1 MNPLVLILRVQ
12 TIKPVDG
19 RGTFFT
25 KFTNSRSNCDLAPRV
40 LNCFEEFRGGPR
52 IAVRQEVV
60 SWVERRLMAR
70 LERICFKT
78 GFALLATWGAATLHG
93 IVFSRMALAEFH
105 AIQATRAGSSSQV
118 QHSPASSSE
127 VDFASWSIKRVQAYR
142 DSFLEKVDAPLAV
155 LRIPKI
161 HLEVPV
167 FNGTDNTTLNR
178 GVGRI
183 VGSAQVGASGNLGLA
198 GHRDGFFRGLKNVA
212 QGDVIE
218 LARSG
223 QTDFYVIDGI
233 QIVNPKDVSVLDR
246 TPTPS
251 LTLVTCFPFYFVGS
265 APQRYIV
272 RASLKSSSA
281 SREGA
286 ITDSISTSNKT
297 NTKENER

>member
-1 MNPLVLILRVQ
+1 
-12 TIKPVDG
+12 
-19 RGTFFT
+19 
-25 KFTNSRSNCDLAPRV
+25 
-40 LNCFEEFRGGPR
+40 
-52 IAVRQEVV
+52 
-60 SWVERRLMAR
+60 MAR
-70 LERICFKT
+70 LERIFFKT
-78 GFALLATWGAATLHG
+78 GFALLAMWGAATIHG
-93 IVFSRMALAEFH
+93 IVFSRAALAEFH
-105 AIQATRAGSSSQV
+105 ANQATKAGSSSPV
-118 QHSPASSSE
+118 QRSLASSPE

-167 FNGTDNTTLNR
+167 FNGTDDTTLNR

-183 VGSAQVGASGNLGLA
+183 VGTAQVGAGGNLGIA

-223 QTDFYVIDGI
+223 QIDFYVIDGI
-233 QIVNPKDVSVLDR
+233 QIVNPKDVSVLYS
-246 TPTPS
+246 TPAPS
-251 LTLVTCFPFYFVGS
+251 LTLVTCFPFYYAGS

-272 RASLKSSSA
+272 RASLRSSSA
-281 SREGA
+281 SREG
-286 ITDSISTSNKT
+286 TNEDSISTSNKT